1 MQLMPVKPAFAAEMV
16 ASLMDLLSGAR
27 GGQFL
32 FPPRL
37 EYST

>member
-1 MQLMPVKPAFAAEMV
+1 MQLMPVKPAFAAEMIT
-16 ASLMDLLSGAR
+16 SLMDLLCGAC

-32 FPPRL
+32 FTPGH

>member
-16 ASLMDLLSGAR
+16 TSLMDLLSGAR
-27 GGQFL
+27 RRQFL
-32 FPPRL
+32 FPQEL

>member
-16 ASLMDLLSGAR
+16 TSLMDLLSGAC

-32 FPPRL
+32 FPPGL

>member
-16 ASLMDLLSGAR
+16 TSLMDLLSGAR
-27 GGQFL
+27 GEQFL
-32 FPPRL
+32 FPQGP

>member
-1 MQLMPVKPAFAAEMV
+1 MQLMPIKPAFAAEMV
-16 ASLMDLLSGAR
+16 TSLMDLLSGAC

-32 FPPRL
+32 FPQEL

>member
-1 MQLMPVKPAFAAEMV
+1 MQLMPVKPAFAAEMI
-16 ASLMDLLSGAR
+16 ASLMDLLSGVC

-32 FPPRL
+32 VPPGP

>member
-16 ASLMDLLSGAR
+16 TSLMDLLSGAC

-32 FPPRL
+32 FPREF

>member
-16 ASLMDLLSGAR
+16 ASLMDLLSGAV

>member
-16 ASLMDLLSGAR
+16 TSLTDLLSGAC

-32 FPPRL
+32 FPFERNC
-37 EYST
+37 ST

>member
-1 MQLMPVKPAFAAEMV
+1 MQLTPVKPAFAAEMV
-16 ASLMDLLSGAR
+16 TSLMDLLSGAR

-32 FPPRL
+32 FPHGL